1 MGNEKSITITGA
13 GGYIGRHVVS
23 TLLNKGISVTAV
35 DINTDRIDSRAN
47 KISMNI
53 FDTDDTLYE
62 RLNKPQLCLHLAWQ
76 DGFNHNADSHI
87 INLPKH
93 FRFIQNLLNGGIK
106 QLAIM
111 GSMHEIGYW
120 EGKVDEN
127 TPTNPNSFYGIA
139 KNSLRQTVQIM
150 TREKGVRFQWLR
162 AFYIIGDDLSNN
174 SIFSKILR
182 MEQEGKSFFP
192 FTTGKNKYDFIDV
205 NNLANQI
212 AMSIIQEEITGII
225 NCCSGKP
232 VSLKEQVE
240 QFIEEKQL
248 KIRPDYGKFPDR
260 PYDSPAIWGDSTK
273 IEKIMSQINEIKYG

>member
-23 TLLNKGISVTAV
+23 ALLDKGISVTAV

-53 FDTDDTLYE
+53 FDSDDILYE
-62 RLNKPQLCLHLAWQ
+62 RLNKPQICLHLAWQ
-76 DGFNHNADSHI
+76 DGFNHNANSHI

-93 FRFIQNLLNGGIK
+93 FMFIQNLLNSGIK
-106 QLAIM
+106 HLAIM

-150 TREKGVRFQWLR
+150 TKEKRVIFQWLR

-174 SIFSKILR
+174 SIFSKISK

-192 FTTGKNKYDFIDV
+192 FTTGENKYDFIDV
-205 NNLANQI
+205 NDLADQI

-232 VSLKEQVE
+232 ISLKEQVE

-248 KIRPDYGKFPDR
+248 KIRPDYGKFPER

-273 IEKIMSQINEIKYG
+273 IEKIMSRIDR